1 MEKLKKKEQ
10 QEEGEDSDITVL
22 SSDSESD
29 IGLKRNLR
37 ADFIQQQMYIKC
49 QKYAENIWDSF
60 THGTV
65 MQRQKEIEEEE
76 EEAKKE
82 KEKK

>member
-1 MEKLKKKEQ
+1 M
-10 QEEGEDSDITVL
+10 

-37 ADFIQQQMYIKC
+37 DDWLQQQMYIKC
-49 QKYAENIWDSF
+49 QKHAEHIWDSF
-60 THGTV
+60 THGTGAI
-65 MQRQKEIEEEE
+65 RQKEIEEEE

-82 KEKK
+82 KEKKDKRLAKENKKKLKLFKKQ